1 MKKFLVLIF
10 AVLIA
15 FFSGVFLLNV
25 YAGII
30 IFSFFINV
38 LASWGITMAQKEVY
52 FDMYCQLCKYERLE
66 ADKDPC
72 NDCLGYPSNE
82 DSHVPIRWDP
92 KDEYKDYFK
101 NKRKEEKK

>member
-1 MKKFLVLIF
+1 
-10 AVLIA
+10 
-15 FFSGVFLLNV
+15 
-25 YAGII
+25 
-30 IFSFFINV
+30 
-38 LASWGITMAQKEVY
+38 MAQKEVY
-52 FDMYCQLCKYERLE
+52 FDMYCQLCKHERLRG
-66 ADKDPC
+66 DIDPC